1 MVTPPLLV
9 TATSLPS
16 STAATPA
23 WVAIMSVGSV
33 IPAVRT
39 WVTWLHAPPASGR
52 RSSVPDSAQPPCAGQ
67 VAVSARTCPSITARD
82 SIEPPGEAALVQCC
96 PPSVV
101 CHSPSPK
108 TNPCSGVAKRMPHT
122 PVPPGDESGTTGAGS
137 PRQLAPWSS
146 VQMIDVHGA
155 CEHGAVPRTKAS
167 CVDTNVTDVAL
178 NPPGTGPPGGGAG
191 LTGVPGVTDGA
202 AIGVAA
208 GVRAAAGRGRGPAA
222 GQRQAG
228 QQHAGKD
235 RRTRPCPDHIER
247 CHRTYPLLI
256 NAGCVRGSG
265 AESPAGNQG
274 DQGQEP
280 GCQGCGRDGGLR
292 GSPPAGPRA
301 QDHAAGS
308 LSSFSAIAGPPSPA
322 CRTGTK
328 GPVRHDHRTC

>member
-208 GVRAAAGRGRGPAA
+208 GVRAAAGGGEDPQPDSAKPVSSTPERTAELARARITSNAVIGP
-222 GQRQAG
+222 
-228 QQHAGKD
+228 
-235 RRTRPCPDHIER
+235 T
-247 CHRTYPLLI
+247 L
-256 NAGCVRGSG
+256 
-265 AESPAGNQG
+265 
-274 DQGQEP
+274 
-280 GCQGCGRDGGLR
+280 
-292 GSPPAGPRA
+292 
-301 QDHAAGS
+301 
-308 LSSFSAIAGPPSPA
+308 F
-322 CRTGTK
+322 
-328 GPVRHDHRTC
+328 